1 MDQLL
6 DRITLRANGLQA
18 TQFVLAMP
26 RIKTPDYLDGGN
38 GSVYGLHTMQLT
50 SGNGGSRTRRAVTC
64 ELGAAHR
71 DHRFSTATASRLP
84 PLLDEPLV
92 QRPNRT
98 SLAQGFD
105 IDIDT
110 FLT

>member
-6 DRITLRANGLQA
+6 DRITLRANDLQPI
-18 TQFVLAMP
+18 QFDHAQP
-26 RIKTPDYLDGGN
+26 PIAAHGSLDDRKV
-38 GSVYGLHTMQLT
+38 SVYGLHSTQLT
-50 SGNGGSRTRRAVTC
+50 SGNRGLDHAARSPANSEPYRR
-64 ELGAAHR
+64 
-71 DHRFSTATASRLP
+71 P

-98 SLAQGFD
+98 SLAQGFG